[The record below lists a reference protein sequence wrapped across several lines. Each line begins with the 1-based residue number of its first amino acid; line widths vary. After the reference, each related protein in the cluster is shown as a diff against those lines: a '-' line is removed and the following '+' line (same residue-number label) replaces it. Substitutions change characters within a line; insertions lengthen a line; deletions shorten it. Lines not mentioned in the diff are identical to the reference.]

1 MKQAE
6 TTNLALFIDFD
17 NVALGARD
25 ARQRFD
31 IHLVLQRLLEKG
43 KIIVKRAYA
52 DWSHHKEYL
61 TDLHQAGIELIEIP
75 APGLSGK
82 NSADIR
88 LVVDA
93 MDLCY
98 GKEHLD
104 TFIIVSGDSDFSP
117 LVSKLRENGKAVIGV
132 GVRNSSSH
140 LLIVNCDEFI
150 FYDDI
155 YADRVSR
162 QVDGLAELPADKR
175 KLFGFLIETIQGL
188 MRETKGVLHASLVK
202 DTMKRKQPE
211 FNEHKHGYSTFSDLL
226 EEAMQQGLLEAQRD
240 SRAGGAWVVVS
251 LGKAIPRGDGT
262 RRGAGRS
269 SRRRNGRGRR
279 GENGGTFEAH
289 AAEAGGGRAE
299 AAPEN
304 AEPHAPPAVAAT
316 AGAEGPPVDA
326 PAGAPET
333 GGSRRSRGRRRGRR
347 KEGGAGE
354 VASNGTAPADD
365 GAPRGAAGGES
376 AGRPA
381 AGPSRPAIVAFPAQ
395 DTAAPAPAASGDAG
409 GAERGEDGRGGEGAP
424 AAAGKGQERAKPRR
438 RPARKPAAEAAAADE
453 AASGRKRPA
462 RGRPTASRPAA
473 RAPRAAGDDDG
484 AAARKPARRRRS
496 PAGGRKEED

>member
-1 MKQAE
+1 MKQSE

-162 QVDGLAELPADKR
+162 QVDGLAQLPDDKR

-211 FNEHKHGYSTFSDLL
+211 FNEHKHGYSTFGDLL

-240 SRAGGAWVVVS
+240 SRAGGTWVVVS
-251 LGKAIPRGDGT
+251 LGKSVPRGDGA
-262 RRGAGRS
+262 RRGTGRS

-279 GENGGTFEAH
+279 GENGAGAPDVH
-289 AAEAGGGRAE
+289 GAEAVNGRAE
-299 AAPEN
+299 TAPEG
-304 AEPHAPPAVAAT
+304 AAPPAPSHASGE
-316 AGAEGPPVDA
+316 GASVE
-326 PAGAPET
+326 APEA

-347 KEGGAGE
+347 KDGAAGEAASNGAAPAEGGA
-354 VASNGTAPADD
+354 PK
-365 GAPRGAAGGES
+365 GAAGGET

-395 DTAAPAPAASGDAG
+395 DTAAPAPAASGPTG
-409 GAERGEDGRGGEGAP
+409 RAERGEGGGGGEGEP
-424 AAAGKGQERAKPRR
+424 VAAGKAQERAKSRR
-438 RPARKPAAEAAAADE
+438 RPARKPAAGAAAADE
-453 AASGRKRPA
+453 AAPARKRPA
-462 RGRPTASRPAA
+462 RGSQAASRPAG
-473 RAPRAAGDDDG
+473 RAPRASGDDDG
-484 AAARKPARRRRS
+484 SAARKPVRRRRS
-496 PAGGRKEED
+496 PAGNRKEED